1 MQAADLLELRDD
13 LKREE
18 QQKTTQNGQNPAAMT
33 SFQQL
38 RQQRHNQFITEL
50 KSRLQRLIST
60 NTIHPRPDQ
69 VYLFGSRARGDW
81 DGHSDTDLLVVA
93 ATRKLAN
100 QWVDLLLDA
109 ERGADVVG
117 LDQEGWKQLP
127 QHTNV
132 IWRHVARDAQP
143 LLEPEA

>member
-13 LKREE
+13 LKRED
-18 QQKTTQNGQNPAAMT
+18 QQQTTQNGQNPAVMT

-50 KSRLQRLIST
+50 KSRLQKLISKDT
-60 NTIHPRPDQ
+60 TSPKPDQ

-93 ATRKLAN
+93 TTRQLA
-100 QWVDLLLDA
+100 
-109 ERGADVVG
+109 
-117 LDQEGWKQLP
+117 DQ
-127 QHTNV
+127 
-132 IWRHVARDAQP
+132 
-143 LLEPEA
+143 